1 MLVEW
6 QNYIDVFALTHVGKV
21 RKNNEDSILEMKNC
35 GFFAVSDGMGG
46 GNAGEIASQMIVS
59 NLKNAL
65 ENSSGSPGEREG
77 NVIRA
82 ANQANY
88 QINDF
93 AAERHYSSMGATLV
107 SCLLN
112 PWYPSVATVLHAG
125 DSRLYRLRDDE
136 LDCLTED
143 HTVATASKVSESKL
157 APMFRGVL
165 TNALGTGVEF
175 FLERTSINV
184 QRDDLYILCS
194 DGLSRMVTDQ
204 EIQQI
209 CVPLINAPSK
219 QICQTLIETAL
230 DNGGRDNVSVIV
242 LKIKKL
248 WKEYSPSRKEAESEA
263 NAQTQNL
270 MDLSETPQT
279 EIIDAALAKDN
290 Q

>member
-1 MLVEW
+1 MHIEW
-6 QNYIDVFALTHVGKV
+6 QNFIDAYAFTHVGKV
-21 RKNNEDSILEMKNC
+21 RKNNEDSILDMKNS

-59 NLKNAL
+59 SLKTAV
-65 ENSSGSPGEREG
+65 ENSSNIPGEREG

-93 AAERHYSSMGATLV
+93 ASERRYSSMGATMV
-107 SCLLN
+107 CCLLN

-125 DSRLYRLRDDE
+125 DSRLYRLRDDALE
-136 LDCLTED
+136 CLTED
-143 HTVATASKVSESKL
+143 HTVAAASKVAENKL

-175 FLERTSINV
+175 FLERTIINI

-194 DGLSRMVTDQ
+194 DGLSRMVSDQ

-209 CVPLINAPSK
+209 CVPLINSPCET
-219 QICQTLIETAL
+219 ICKTLIETAL
-230 DNGGRDNVSVIV
+230 DNGGRDNVSAIV
-242 LKIKKL
+242 FKIKKL
-248 WKEYSPSRKEAESEA
+248 WKEYTPDKKESDQEA
-263 NAQTQNL
+263 QAQTQNL

-279 EIIDAALAKDN
+279 EIIDAVLSNNNK
-290 Q
+290 

>member
-6 QNYIDVFALTHVGKV
+6 QNYIDAFAFTHVGKV

-59 NLKNAL
+59 NLKNAM
-65 ENSSGSPGEREG
+65 ENSSCVPGEREG
-77 NVIRA
+77 NVIMA

-107 SCLLN
+107 CCLLN
-112 PWYPSVATVLHAG
+112 PWYPSIATVLHAG
-125 DSRLYRLRDDE
+125 DSRLYRLRNDHLE
-136 LDCLTED
+136 CLTED
-143 HTVATASKVSESKL
+143 HTVASASKVAESKL

-175 FLERTSINV
+175 FLERTSIDI
-184 QRDDLYILCS
+184 QRDDLYIFCS
-194 DGLSRMVTDQ
+194 DGLSRMVSDP

-219 QICQTLIETAL
+219 QICQVLIENAL
-230 DNGGRDNVSVIV
+230 DHGGRDNVSVII

-248 WKEYSPSRKEAESEA
+248 WKEYVPSKKEADAEA

-270 MDLSETPQT
+270 MDLSETPKT
-279 EIIDAALAKDN
+279 EIMDAALAKEK

>member
-6 QNYIDVFALTHVGKV
+6 QNYIDVFSFTHVGKV
-21 RKNNEDSILEMKNC
+21 RKNNEDSVLEMKEC

-59 NLKNAL
+59 NLKSAL
-65 ENSSGSPGEREG
+65 ENSSGVPGEREG
-77 NVIRA
+77 CIIRA

-93 AAERHYSSMGATLV
+93 AAEHHYSSMGATLV
-107 SCLLN
+107 CCLLN
-112 PWYPSVATVLHAG
+112 PWYPSIATVLHAG
-125 DSRLYRLRDDE
+125 DSRLYRLRDDALE
-136 LDCLTED
+136 CLTED
-143 HTVATASKVSESKL
+143 HTVATASKVAESKL

-165 TNALGTGVEF
+165 TNALGTGVDF

-184 QRDDLYILCS
+184 QRDDLYIFCS
-194 DGLSRMVTDQ
+194 DGLSRMVSDP

-209 CVPLINAPSK
+209 CVPLVNSPSRE
-219 QICQTLIETAL
+219 ICQSLIETAL

-248 WKEYSPSRKEAESEA
+248 CKEYQPSRKEAEAEA
-263 NAQTQNL
+263 NAQKQNL

-279 EIIDAALAKDN
+279 EIEDAALARN
-290 Q
+290 N